1 MGYSAPDMLP
11 SKNHSGKLFIL
22 RNTFVDCH
30 FHLPKHQSDQASGAR
45 SSHKPEDMMRMQL
58 VDSYV
63 LGCGS
68 LLDLDHQRLVDLDH
82 QRLENE

>member
-1 MGYSAPDMLP
+1 MSYSAPDMLSP
-11 SKNHSGKLFIL
+11 KYHFGKLFIL

-30 FHLPKHQSDQASGAR
+30 SHLPEHQSDQASGAR
-45 SSHKPEDMMRMQL
+45 SSHKSEDMMRMQL
-58 VDSYV
+58 ADSYV
-63 LGCGS
+63 LGCES